1 MEDTLGK
8 RIVYHRKRIG
18 MTQDQ
23 LAEKLGIT
31 AQAISKWEND
41 QSCPDII
48 LLPQLA
54 EVFGISTDELL
65 GRKTQQEV
73 HQAEIVDDAEED
85 APDGIHLQKNNWEF
99 HWDSGRRDA
108 IGFALW
114 VLIAGILYL
123 LSKVYSWELSLWDI
137 LWPTALIMLGGVGMF
152 GRLSFFRISCILFG
166 GFALLNKL
174 GVFSLQN
181 DKGLFWAV
189 LIILFGCSLL
199 ADALKKPKKRKI
211 HLHNKNKKSRSDYQ
225 ADDNSFEYR
234 ASFGETTIPVMVPN
248 LKGGDIQI
256 CFGEYTIDLTQAGN
270 ILPQCTIEASC
281 SFGELRLLVPKSCK
295 VVPSCSTSFAEFSTK
310 GIPSKDHSTE
320 ISLNARVSFGEITV
334 EYV

>member
-8 RIVYHRKRIG
+8 RIVYHRKRIQ

-41 QSCPDII
+41 QSCPDIV

-54 EVFGISTDELL
+54 EVFGISTDALL
-65 GRKTQQEV
+65 GHKPRQEV
-73 HQAEIVDDAEED
+73 HQAEIVED
-85 APDGIHLQKNNWEF
+85 ENEPDGIHLQKNNWEF
-99 HWDSGRRDA
+99 HWDSGRQDA

-114 VLIAGILYL
+114 VLIAGVLYL
-123 LSKVYSWELSLWDI
+123 LSRIYTWDVSLWDI

-174 GVFSLQN
+174 GIFSLKN
-181 DKGLFWAV
+181 DKSLFWAV

-211 HLHNKNKKSRSDYQ
+211 HLHSKNKKSRSDYQ
-225 ADDNSFEYR
+225 SDDNAFTYHAR
-234 ASFGETTIPVMVPN
+234 FGETAVPVLVPN
-248 LKGGDIQI
+248 LTRGDIQVN
-256 CFGEYTIDLTQAGN
+256 FGEYTIDLTQVGAFAPDCR
-270 ILPQCTIEASC
+270 LDASC
-281 SFGELRLLVPKSCK
+281 SFGELRILVPKTCK
-295 VVPSCSTSFAEFSTK
+295 VIPSSTASFAEFAIRGT
-310 GIPSKDHSTE
+310 PNPNHAAE
-320 ISLNARVSFGEITV
+320 ILLDAGVNFGEITV